1 MIMNLKQ
8 FSLIALLV
16 LTSKV
21 VAQPKQNELPIKS
34 IELIHCTHTD
44 YGFTDNPVIVLDL
57 QKRYLD
63 IALDA
68 IIETADSSE
77 SKRFYWTAE
86 SLDVVYLWWQEATEE
101 RRDLLIKAIKSGQ
114 LDVNAIPFNML
125 SFANSRQWNVFQ
137 NWVPVDLFKKFHPTI
152 GMMDDVNGFPRSA
165 ALGLLDKGINRIW
178 MGINEDLGGAP
189 FKQPSAFWWKMPDGR
204 KLLVWNSQAYWMGY
218 NLFSEKGWRFEQ
230 REANNTQ
237 FRTPRTG
244 DMLASDEKSVRE
256 AHRICVEK
264 LQKMV
269 NEGYSYD
276 FIAIS
281 ITNQWRCDNDGPFPA
296 ITEFVKKWNQLGLQ
310 PAIHFTTASKALDV
324 IEKKIGA
331 KIQTYEGEWP
341 DWWSFGIA
349 SVPREL
355 SAARMANNYI
365 EAALSPVWG
374 DPDNKLRSRVSEMDK
389 QLCHFWEHTFAANES
404 SENPYSLFNQGNLA
418 EKSISAY
425 RPYENALWLL
435 AQRTRNRLTNEP
447 EGLYVV
453 NTSETPYTGW
463 INLDAVAFRGEKYK
477 SLINTETQMKSPLI
491 FENRTAKFWV
501 ENFEGN
507 KINRFTL
514 SMDSVANIVSYAFPD
529 IKTDINGWPV
539 SAQWKG
545 MDKPLF
551 TEGIGNFLSLQSTV
565 GRDIIDKVWFETD
578 NEKRRQKVK
587 ECTIE
592 TWAVAGEKTSVKET
606 PYSVVY
612 EQKISH
618 PRLNKAVRKIEIW
631 KNEPRA
637 QFSIKFD
644 RLTSSNPEIF
654 YVTFPFP
661 KTDAYPVISNGGTE
675 FLPYK
680 DQLPTTCTD
689 FFTIDGW
696 VHYPSSSGSW
706 IWSNRDAVLVSFGSQ
721 QFAVKSIKPADDMN
735 KILAMVYSNMWSVN
749 YLDNCPGEMEFQ
761 FDLVWKNKISDPK
774 FVPKIV
780 QTYYLPPVIMI
791 NPKTRED
798 KFTFKRMN
806 EIK

>member
-1 MIMNLKQ
+1 
-8 FSLIALLV
+8 
-16 LTSKV
+16 
-21 VAQPKQNELPIKS
+21 
-34 IELIHCTHTD
+34 
-44 YGFTDNPVIVLDL
+44 
-57 QKRYLD
+57 
-63 IALDA
+63 
-68 IIETADSSE
+68 
-77 SKRFYWTAE
+77 
-86 SLDVVYLWWQEATEE
+86 
-101 RRDLLIKAIKSGQ
+101 
-114 LDVNAIPFNML
+114 
-125 SFANSRQWNVFQ
+125 
-137 NWVPVDLFKKFHPTI
+137 
-152 GMMDDVNGFPRSA
+152 
-165 ALGLLDKGINRIW
+165 
-178 MGINEDLGGAP
+178 
-189 FKQPSAFWWKMPDGR
+189 
-204 KLLVWNSQAYWMGY
+204 
-218 NLFSEKGWRFEQ
+218 
-230 REANNTQ
+230 
-237 FRTPRTG
+237 
-244 DMLASDEKSVRE
+244 
-256 AHRICVEK
+256 
-264 LQKMV
+264 
-269 NEGYSYD
+269 
-276 FIAIS
+276 
-281 ITNQWRCDNDGPFPA
+281 
-296 ITEFVKKWNQLGLQ
+296 
-310 PAIHFTTASKALDV
+310 
-324 IEKKIGA
+324 
-331 KIQTYEGEWP
+331 
-341 DWWSFGIA
+341 
-349 SVPREL
+349 
-355 SAARMANNYI
+355 
-365 EAALSPVWG
+365 
-374 DPDNKLRSRVSEMDK
+374 
-389 QLCHFWEHTFAANES
+389 
-404 SENPYSLFNQGNLA
+404 
-418 EKSISAY
+418 
-425 RPYENALWLL
+425 
-435 AQRTRNRLTNEP
+435 
-447 EGLYVV
+447 
-453 NTSETPYTGW
+453 
-463 INLDAVAFRGEKYK
+463 
-477 SLINTETQMKSPLI
+477 
-491 FENRTAKFWV
+491 
-501 ENFEGN
+501 
-507 KINRFTL
+507 
-514 SMDSVANIVSYAFPD
+514 
-529 IKTDINGWPV
+529 
-539 SAQWKG
+539 